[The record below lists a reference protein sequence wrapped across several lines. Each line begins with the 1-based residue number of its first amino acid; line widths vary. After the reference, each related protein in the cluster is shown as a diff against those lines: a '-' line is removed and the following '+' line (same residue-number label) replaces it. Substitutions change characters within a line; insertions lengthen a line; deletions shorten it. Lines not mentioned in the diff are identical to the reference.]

1 MEDGKPSR
9 SAFAA
14 AGYRATHQLFDKPVV
29 LRDPHAIAIMGG
41 EAGSVIDGP
50 RFQEY
55 VRVSAPMRAQIVARS
70 LFAEETLEQAV
81 ERGVCQYV
89 LLGAGLDTFAYRNPW
104 PDVRVFEVDYPA
116 TGEWKRERLASAGI
130 VAPSNVAYAGLD
142 FERET
147 LAVGLERAGFDLRK
161 PAVFAWLGV
170 TVYLTREAIEATLRV
185 VATLAE
191 GTEIVFDY
199 GEPREQLPEAL
210 QARIQARMAALAA
223 AGEPWVS
230 FFAPADM
237 KALLSGAGFSEIED
251 LTGADLNSRWFKD
264 RTDGIAAWPLAHV
277 VRARV

>member
-9 SAFAA
+9 TAFAA
-14 AGYRATHQLFDKPVV
+14 AGYRATHQLFDRPIV

-41 EAGSVIDGP
+41 EAGSVIDGQ

-70 LFAEETLEQAV
+70 LFAEETLGQAV
-81 ERGVCQYV
+81 ERGVRQYV

-130 VAPSNVAYAGLD
+130 VARNVAYAGLD
-142 FERET
+142 FEHET
-147 LAVGLERAGFDLRK
+147 LAVGLERAGFDLGK

-170 TVYLTREAIEATLRV
+170 TVYLTREAIEAMLRA
-185 VATLAE
+185 VAALGE

-199 GEPREQLPEAL
+199 GEPREQLPEML
-210 QARIQARMAALAA
+210 QAKIQARMAVLAA

-230 FFAPADM
+230 FFAPADVR
-237 KALLSGAGFSEIED
+237 ALLDGAGFSEIED
-251 LTGADLNSRWFKD
+251 LTGLDMNRRWFKD
-264 RTDGIAAWPLAHV
+264 RTDGLAAWPLAHV

>member
-9 SAFAA
+9 TAFAA

-29 LRDPHAIAIMGG
+29 LRDPHAIAILGA
-41 EAGSVIDGP
+41 EAAKVSDDERVS
-50 RFQEY
+50 QY
-55 VRVSAPMRAQIVARS
+55 VQASAPMRAQIVARS
-70 LFAEETLEQAV
+70 LFAEETLGHAV
-81 ERGVCQYV
+81 EGGVRQYV

-130 VAPSNVAYAGLD
+130 VAPPNVAYAGLD
-142 FERET
+142 FEHEP
-147 LAVGLERAGFDLRK
+147 LAAGLERAGFDLGK

-170 TVYLTREAIEATLRV
+170 TVYLTREAIEATLRS
-185 VATLAE
+185 VAALAE

-199 GEPREQLPEAL
+199 GEPREQLPEML
-210 QARIQARMAALAA
+210 QAKIQARMAMLAA

-237 KALLSGAGFSEIED
+237 RALLAGAGFSEVED
-251 LTGADLNSRWFKD
+251 LTGLDMNSRWFKD
-264 RTDGIAAWPLAHV
+264 RTDGLAAWPLAHV